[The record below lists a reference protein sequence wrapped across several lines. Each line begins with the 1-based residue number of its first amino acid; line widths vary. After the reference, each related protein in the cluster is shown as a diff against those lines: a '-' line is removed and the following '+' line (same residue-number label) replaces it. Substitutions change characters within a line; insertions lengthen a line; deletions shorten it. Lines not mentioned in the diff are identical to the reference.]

1 MKDNKDTILTRSQRK
16 KLEIEKA
23 ELSFLFL
30 KTTISRSILKYLFED
45 IKAQGEGFKIESY
58 LRKLGKELKTKEIEL
73 QVEYDEIDPKKLTET
88 QQLYIGSVEI
98 TNEFFKDIIK
108 EILKEKKNKKFNI
121 LQHLKKRIKEEEK
134 EYMKVSKEL
143 SEINDKL
150 KGKKSKKQIKMI
162 TNYEEDSDVDEKGN
176 IKGLIDYSDEEDI
189 KLSEKQ
195 IRDYGK
201 YVHRLKGKELEKFVN
216 KEMKSI
222 QDNKVTSKKVKKHKK
237 NVKEESESES
247 DESEISE
254 SESES
259 EEVVKKVRKSKS
271 KMMRKK
277 LYEYSSDSDDDSDDD
292 EESED
297 DYDSDEDE
305 DYEDYDEE
313 EEELLDLLGDEW
325 EKKDLDYLKLRHT
338 DNNERK
344 KDIKYFRGL
353 AEDEK
358 DQTLE
363 LIETINKMNDQ
374 HKPLLFK
381 VIESGMSLDN
391 KANVIKKL
399 EGIESSEGGGSDY
412 FKLKTWVEGLL
423 KVPFGIY
430 KSEKVSKSSS
440 KRNIT
445 KYLNR
450 CSNILDKAV
459 YGHSDAKRHI
469 LQILAQNISNED
481 SKGNIFGI
489 QGPMGNGKTTL
500 VEEGIAK
507 SLNRPFAF
515 ISLGGATDSAYLEG
529 HGYTYEG
536 SIWGQIVE
544 VIMKSGCMNP
554 IIYFDE
560 LDKVSETPKG
570 DEIINILMHL
580 TDHSQNTHFHDKYFQ
595 GIDFDLSKAIIVFSY
610 NDMYKI
616 NPILRDRIVNI
627 KTKGFKNQEKLKI
640 AQEYLMPKILKD
652 VGIYKKNFKISNE
665 LVTMMIESY
674 TSEGGVRKL
683 KELLYEII
691 REVNLREMT
700 GGKLN
705 NNKVVYPFEI
715 TEDIIKKEIF
725 HKKYEY
731 KIQNISETPRVGIVN
746 GLYASSNDTGG
757 ITVVEALPIP
767 TSEKLGLE
775 LTGQQGDVM
784 KESMKVARSVAWS
797 ILPDNLQEDY
807 QSKWKN
813 GATGIHLHCPEG
825 ATPKD
830 GPSAGG
836 AITTAIISL
845 LTGTK
850 IKNDVAMTGEINL
863 SGQITEIGGLDSKL
877 NGAKK
882 AGVKLALIPKDNEK
896 DLHKIIKEDSN
907 LIEKSVFDVQIVSDI
922 YQILDFALVKN
933 SIKFKGCNKHP
944 VKKKNK

>member
-1 MKDNKDTILTRSQRK
+1 LTRSQKK

-30 KTTISRSILKYLFED
+30 KTTISRSILKYLYDD
-45 IKAQGEGFKIESY
+45 IKSQGEDFKIESY

-73 QVEYDEIDPKKLTET
+73 HVEYDEIDPKKLTEN

-108 EILKEKKNKKFNI
+108 EILREKKKKGFKI
-121 LQHLKKRIKEEEK
+121 LKHLKKRINSENK
-134 EYMKVSKEL
+134 EYEKVSEKL
-143 SEINDKL
+143 SEISDKL
-150 KGKKSKKQIKMI
+150 KEGKKDKKKIKLI
-162 TNYEEDSDVDEKGN
+162 KGHQDEDSDVDEKGN
-176 IKGLIDYSDEEDI
+176 IKDLIAYSDDEEDSDEECN
-189 KLSEKQ
+189 SEKK
-195 IRDYGK
+195 IRDYGR
-201 YVHRLKGKELEKFVN
+201 YVHQLKGKELEKFVK

-222 QDNKVTSKKVKKHKK
+222 EKSKPSKKSKKKIRK
-237 NVKEESESES
+237 IVESDDESES
-247 DESEISE
+247 DSE
-254 SESES
+254 SDSDSES
-259 EEVVKKVRKSKS
+259 FSHKNTRNKKRNTKRNT
-271 KMMRKK
+271 KM
-277 LYEYSSDSDDDSDDD
+277 YEYSSDSDNEEDDSQ
-292 EESED
+292 ENSED
-297 DYDSDEDE
+297 DSEEDSEEEYDEE
-305 DYEDYDEE
+305 YDEE
-313 EEELLDLLGDEW
+313 EDELFDLLGDEW
-325 EKKDLDYLKLRHT
+325 EKKDLDYLKLRQKGS
-338 DNNERK
+338 NERK
-344 KDIKYFRGL
+344 KDIRYFRGL
-353 AEDEK
+353 TEEEK
-358 DQTLE
+358 DQTLD

-381 VIESGMSLDN
+381 VIESGMSIDN
-391 KANVIKKL
+391 KANVVKKL
-399 EGIESSEGGGSDY
+399 EGIESNESGGSDY

-423 KVPFGIY
+423 NVPFGLY
-430 KSEKVSKSSS
+430 KSEKVSKKSSR
-440 KRNIT
+440 KNIK

-469 LQILAQNISNED
+469 LQILAQNINNED

-507 SLNRPFAF
+507 ALNRPFAF
-515 ISLGGATDSAYLEG
+515 ISLGGATDSSYLEG

-536 SIWGQIVE
+536 SIWGQIVD

-560 LDKVSETPKG
+560 LDKVSETAKG

-627 KTKGFKNQEKLKI
+627 KTKGFKNKEKIEI
-640 AQEYLMPKILKD
+640 AQNYLFPKILND
-652 VGIYKKNFKISNE
+652 VGISDKDIIINE
-665 LVTMMIESY
+665 DLIEMLIDSY
-674 TSEGGVRKL
+674 TNEGGVRKL
-683 KELLYEII
+683 KELLYEIV
-691 REVNLREMT
+691 REVNLREMSSS
-700 GGKLN
+700 KLDG
-705 NNKVVYPFEI
+705 KVVKYPFEI
-715 TEDIIKKEIF
+715 LEDTLKKDIF
-725 HKKYEY
+725 VKKHEY
-731 KIQNISETPRVGIVN
+731 KPQEISDYPRVGIVN

-784 KESMKVARSVAWS
+784 KESMKVAKSVAWS
-797 ILPDNLQEDY
+797 ILPDKLQEDY

-813 GATGIHLHCPEG
+813 GASGIHLHCPEG

-850 IKNDVAMTGEINL
+850 IKNDIAMTGEINL
-863 SGQITEIGGLDSKL
+863 SGEITQIGGLDSKL

-882 AGVKLALIPKDNEK
+882 AGVRLALIPKDNEK
-896 DLHKIIKEDSN
+896 DLQKIIKEDDS
-907 LIEKSVFDVQIVSDI
+907 LIERGVFEVKIVSDI
-922 YQILDFALVKN
+922 YQILDLALIKN
-933 SIKFKGCNKHP
+933 NIKFKGNSKQSI
-944 VKKKNK
+944 KKRSR